1 MVVNSQSP
9 AKVDVLD
16 AAARLWVSEPL
27 LMNKWFTVQATA
39 VARANECPVVDRVRA
54 LMASKVFSIKNPNNV
69 YALVNAFFT
78 RNPGEFH
85 RADGS
90 GYRFW
95 AETVQAVDKINTHV
109 AARLARALDNWRRFD
124 PAHAKLMHAALTE
137 VAQNTTLSSGV
148 REVVDKALNCR

>member
-1 MVVNSQSP
+1 
-9 AKVDVLD
+9 
-16 AAARLWVSEPL
+16 
-27 LMNKWFTVQATA
+27 
-39 VARANECPVVDRVRA
+39 
-54 LMASKVFSIKNPNNV
+54 MASKVFSIKNPNNV

-124 PAHAKLMHAALTE
+124 PARAKLMHAALTE